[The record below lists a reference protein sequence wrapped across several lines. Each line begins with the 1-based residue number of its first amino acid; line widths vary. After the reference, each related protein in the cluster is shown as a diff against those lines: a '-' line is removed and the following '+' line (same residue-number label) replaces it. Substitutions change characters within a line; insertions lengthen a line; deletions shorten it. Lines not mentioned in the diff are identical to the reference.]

1 MAETHPRVQVLK
13 SIMLHNEEKVA
24 IIWSFA
30 DGGMMSQSLTFLTN
44 SSLCG
49 KTLGR
54 VWMAPFVENSWNS
67 NGSS

>member
-13 SIMLHNEEKVA
+13 PLMLHNEEKVA

-54 VWMAPFVENSWNS
+54 V
-67 NGSS
+67 